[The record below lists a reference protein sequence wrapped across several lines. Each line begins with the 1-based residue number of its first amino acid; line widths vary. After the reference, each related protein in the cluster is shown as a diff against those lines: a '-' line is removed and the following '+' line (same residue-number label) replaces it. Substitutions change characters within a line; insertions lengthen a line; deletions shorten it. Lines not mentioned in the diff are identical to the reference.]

1 MSDYATKRKLKPS
14 GVIYQTHIDPD
25 ASSDEEQSITRM
37 ERSSLEKRV
46 SSITDKLGGAVI
58 EKIDKKAAA
67 ELKAKK
73 EEALRKKKERDAKFK
88 EINKNFARKDKR
100 DTHRF
105 LIKHGLTPEEAKR
118 YT

>member
-1 MSDYATKRKLKPS
+1 
-14 GVIYQTHIDPD
+14 
-25 ASSDEEQSITRM
+25 M

-118 YT
+118 YTQLGSELQMENLSIDDKKMLEGNFSA